1 LALGQSQKYKAR
13 HQRIRSPEE
22 RFNPVLLKMRERERE
37 RESLRG
43 RERGREREESRERKR
58 EGRGQG
64 ERSMKRTVVKAHT
77 ARGPAQAKF
86 RRGIRRMFYS
96 D

>member
-1 LALGQSQKYKAR
+1 VIERERLYSGYVPCVHLVL
-13 HQRIRSPEE
+13 
-22 RFNPVLLKMRERERE
+22 RFNKVSLVENERE

-64 ERSMKRTVVKAHT
+64 ERSLKRTVVKAHT